1 MTFGMIHGGFVAMA
15 FVVLGFSTVCGLWLR
30 KRFATAVD
38 REGQSLKT
46 LESTILALLGLL
58 MGFTFSMAV
67 ARFDTRKTLEIEEAN
82 DIGTLWL
89 RTSLLS
95 DTARNAERMLIRQYV
110 GVRLEFAAAGR
121 DTARMTK
128 SANETAELQGKLWTI
143 AAQEANLRRDATSGL
158 FINVLNDCIDVTE
171 KRTAAL
177 ENRIPWAAWMLLLA
191 IGSIGCALV
200 AVGLQA
206 NVFSLRMLLP
216 LVLACTLALIYDIDS
231 PRSGFIRVRQ
241 QSMERLQQQVTTMT
255 PQ

>member
-1 MTFGMIHGGFVAMA
+1 MA
-15 FVVLGFSTVCGLWLR
+15 IVVLGFSTVCGLWLR
-30 KRFATAVD
+30 KRFSHAVA

-89 RTSLLS
+89 RTSILS
-95 DTARNAERMLIRQYV
+95 DKGRDDERLLIRQYV
-110 GVRLEFAAAGR
+110 GARLEFAAAGR

-128 SANETAELQGKLWTI
+128 SANDTAAIQSSMWHI
-143 AAQEANLRRDATSGL
+143 AMQEVNQRRDAATGL
-158 FINVLNDCIDVTE
+158 FIAVLNDCIDVTE
-171 KRTAAL
+171 KRTAVL

-241 QSMERLQQQVTTMT
+241 QSMERLQQQVMAP